1 MQLNLKKPIVFFD
14 LETTGLNVSADRIV
28 EISLLKLNPNQVE
41 ESKTFR
47 INPEMPISE
56 ESISIHGIK
65 QEDVADKPT
74 FKQLGAEINRFMEGC
89 DLSGFNLLKFDI
101 PMLVE
106 EFLRADQDFDLKN
119 RKIIDVQ
126 RVFHQME
133 KRTLEAAY
141 KFYCDKSLE
150 NAHSAEADTRAT
162 YEVYKGQLE
171 RYEELEND
179 TNFVHEFTGSP
190 SDKMVDIA
198 GRLVKNAEGVPC
210 INFGKHKGKP
220 VEEVLEKDPG
230 YYSWMMRG
238 DFPRYTKKKMTEIKL
253 GMRK

>member
-1 MQLNLKKPIVFFD
+1 
-14 LETTGLNVSADRIV
+14 
-28 EISLLKLNPNQVE
+28 
-41 ESKTFR
+41 
-47 INPEMPISE
+47 
-56 ESISIHGIK
+56 
-65 QEDVADKPT
+65 
-74 FKQLGAEINRFMEGC
+74 
-89 DLSGFNLLKFDI
+89 
-101 PMLVE
+101 MLVE

-126 RVFHQME
+126 RIFHQME

-162 YEVYKGQLE
+162 YEVYKGQIE
-171 RYEELEND
+171 RYSELEND

-198 GRLVKNAEGVPC
+198 GRLVKNDEGVPC

-220 VEEVLEKDPG
+220 VEEVLEK
-230 YYSWMMRG
+230 R
-238 DFPRYTKKKMTEIKL
+238 PRLLQLDDAWRFSKIHQKENDRDQTRYA
-253 GMRK
+253 

>member
-14 LETTGLNVSADRIV
+14 LETTGLNIGVDRIV

-41 ESKTFR
+41 EVKTYR
-47 INPEMPISE
+47 INPEIPISE
-56 ESISIHGIK
+56 ESTSIHGIT

-74 FKQLGAEINRFMEGC
+74 FKHLASEINRFMEGC

-106 EFLRADQDFDLKN
+106 EFLRVDQDFDLKN
-119 RKIIDVQ
+119 RRIIDVQ
-126 RVFHQME
+126 RIFHQME

-162 YEVYKGQLE
+162 YEVYKSQIE
-171 RYEELEND
+171 RYDELEND
-179 TNFVHEFTGSP
+179 TEFIHEFTGSP
-190 SDKMVDIA
+190 SDKLVDIA
-198 GRLVKNAEGVPC
+198 GRLVKNKDGVAC

-220 VEEVLEKDPG
+220 VVEVLQKDPG

-238 DFPRYTKKKMTEIKL
+238 DFPLYTKKKMTEIKL
-253 GMRK
+253 SMR